1 MAGRDWMD
9 AAKRRNDE
17 EIINY
22 LGENSSESIVFNVSM
37 QCNLHYAPIDG
48 VIYIYSVQALGRD
61 QEKKI
66 SLLNIS
72 VQESVC

>member
-1 MAGRDWMD
+1 MVGRDWMD

-22 LGENSSESIVFNVSM
+22 LGENSSKSIVFNVLM
-37 QCNLHYAPIDG
+37 QCNHHYAPIDG
-48 VIYIYSVQALGRD
+48 VISIYSVQALG
-61 QEKKI
+61 KKI

-72 VQESVC
+72 VQETVC